1 MWEAAIIRQAILL
14 LLAALFAWPLV
25 AAWRTGKIRL
35 RGGMT
40 VSRHNRPAT
49 YWASLTVASLLTALV
64 LAMAFGLIPPAH
76 R

>member
-1 MWEAAIIRQAILL
+1 MRQAILL

-25 AAWRTGKIRL
+25 AGLRTGKIRL
-35 RGGMT
+35 SGKT
-40 VSRHNRPAT
+40 VTRHGHPAT
-49 YWASLTVASLLTALV
+49 YWASLTVAALLTALV